1 MKRLTSVF
9 TRDYVRFALGSDV
22 GSAEPLVVEEQDK
35 ELPAL
40 SREVDFVARVGWQ
53 EEEALLLMEFQ
64 TVWQGDMPRRMAG
77 YTWRLYERYDLPV
90 HPVVVVL
97 RPGGLL
103 ETSWRMVTWGRPVA
117 SCTFDVMALW
127 EVDAGAVMEQELTG
141 LYPLL
146 PLMRW
151 EEESE
156 PASILERSQRL
167 ILEGIVP
174 REARADAYVG
184 LRVLSGIRYPW
195 ELVQQILHR
204 RELMLESPAYR
215 EILEEGRQAG
225 REEGLE
231 QGLEKGLEQGLEK
244 GLEQGREQGLRDDVL
259 AALEVRFG
267 SVPAALA
274 ERVREMRGRPELEAL
289 LRRAI
294 VVESLEE
301 FVRELG

>member
-1 MKRLTSVF
+1 M
-9 TRDYVRFALGSDV
+9 
-22 GSAEPLVVEEQDK
+22 
-35 ELPAL
+35 
-40 SREVDFVARVGWQ
+40 DFVARVGWQ

-64 TVWQGDMPRRMAG
+64 TAWQRDMPRRMAG

-97 RPGGLL
+97 RPGGSL

-117 SCTFDVMALW
+117 TCRFDVIALW
-127 EVDAGAVMEQELTG
+127 EMDAAVVMEQELAG

-151 EEESE
+151 EEEVA
-156 PASILERSQRL
+156 PAAILEHSQRL
-167 ILEGIVP
+167 ILDGIAP

-195 ELVQQILHR
+195 QLVQQILRR

-225 REEGLE
+225 REEGL
-231 QGLEKGLEQGLEK
+231 
-244 GLEQGREQGLRDDVL
+244 RDDVL

-267 SVPAALA
+267 VVPEALA
-274 ERVREMRGRPELEAL
+274 EQVRQRRGRSELEGL

-294 VVESLEE
+294 VVESLEATG
-301 FVRELG
+301 RELG